1 MNGVFM
7 IKKIVLSACFFIGV
21 VMCYAQPEGATTRLV
36 AGEEYYVHTIE
47 AKETLYGLH
56 KLYGVSI
63 EEILLANPDAKDGL
77 TAGKELLIPKLDAVN
92 DLAEKPVKETPKD
105 TSKYLVHVVKQG
117 ETLYSIAQ
125 QYRIKGSELIEI
137 NGVRVLSIGDKV
149 LIPKSIQSSYN
160 LNDEVEPAIKNPIN
174 HMVKP
179 GDSIVLHK
187 VKKGETLYALSKQY
201 YVTPDEIRK
210 ANDGLPGGLKR
221 GMEIRIPIK
230 VKVQLSQDADTAS
243 IDTLQSIPRID
254 SIVKKEV
261 YNVGVFLPFKLDQ
274 FDQALLK
281 CPPVGDCK
289 PFIPTVRAVE
299 FYQGA
304 EMAVDSMKQAGL
316 SVNMFVY
323 DTKGDTATLRNLL
336 AKDEVKGLDLIFG
349 PLSPSTQKLAA
360 EFALTNQIQFISPI
374 NSTNKILF
382 KNPYVTKAVAS
393 IPTQMKAIAEYVAD
407 SFATENII
415 VFANKDA
422 NDQNYFAKVF
432 EKRFNELTSDFS
444 FKYRDTLVVLNKAA
458 DLKNMYPYMNM
469 TGVNVLIVPSRNLGY
484 VSSFLTDLNKVK
496 NDQGMK
502 DASFIVFGVEDWQ
515 KFQQLDYKYINDF
528 NVHLSSSRYL
538 DYKAD
543 RTVDFIRSFRNEY
556 KNDPGAY
563 SFMGFDVMM
572 QHLAGLL
579 HFGKGF
585 ASRLNYIQLDHLHT
599 AFEYVT
605 VGQGSGYEN
614 QRVFVLAYEDYKLI
628 RKK

>member
-1 MNGVFM
+1 MNRGFM
-7 IKKIVLSACFFIGV
+7 IKKIALSACLLICV
-21 VMCYAQPEGATTRLV
+21 VMCYAQPEGATTRIV
-36 AGEEYYVHTIE
+36 GGEEYYVHKVK
-47 AKETLYGLH
+47 AGNTLYGLH

-63 EEILLANPDAKDGL
+63 EEILMSNPDAKDGL
-77 TAGKELLIPKLDAVN
+77 SAGNELLIPKLDAAN
-92 DLAEKPVKETPKD
+92 DLGADQVKETPKD
-105 TSKYLVHVVKQG
+105 TSKYLVHVVKIG

-125 QYRIKGSELIEI
+125 QYRIKGSELIDI

-149 LIPKSIQSSYN
+149 LIPKNIQASYN
-160 LNDEVEPAIKNPIN
+160 LNDEVEPAIKNPVN
-174 HMVKP
+174 QMANP

-187 VKKGETLYALSKQY
+187 VKKGETLYALSKEY
-201 YVTPDEIRK
+201 HVTPDEIKK
-210 ANDGLPGGLKR
+210 ANDGLPGGLRR

-230 VKVQLSQDADTAS
+230 VNPAQVIDSVGV
-243 IDTLQSIPRID
+243 DTLQAISRVD

-261 YNVGVFLPFKLDQ
+261 YNVGIFLPFKLDQ

-289 PFIPTVRAVE
+289 PFNPTVRAVE

-304 EMAVDSMKQAGL
+304 EMAVDSMKEAGL
-316 SVNMFVY
+316 SVNLYVY

-336 AKDEVKGLDLIFG
+336 AKDEVKELDLIFG
-349 PLSPSTQKLAA
+349 PIFPPTQKLTA
-360 EFALTNQIQFISPI
+360 EFAMANEIQFISPV
-374 NSTNKILF
+374 NSSNKILF
-382 KNPYVTKAVAS
+382 KNPFVTKAVAS
-393 IPTQMKAIAEYVAD
+393 IPTQMNAIAEYVAD

-415 VFANKDA
+415 VFGNKDA

-432 EKRFNELTSDFS
+432 ERKFTELTADFS
-444 FKYRDTLVVLNKAA
+444 AKYRDTIVVLNKSVN
-458 DLKNMYPYMNM
+458 LKNMYPYINM

-496 NDQGMK
+496 NDHGMK

-515 KFQQLDYKYINDF
+515 KFQQVDYKYINDF

-543 RTVDFIRSFRNEY
+543 RTVDFIRNFRNEY
-556 KNDPGAY
+556 NNDPGVY
-563 SFMGFDVMM
+563 SYMGFDVMM

-579 HFGKGF
+579 YFGKGF

-599 AFEYVT
+599 SFEYVT
-605 VGQGSGYEN
+605 VGEGSGYEN
-614 QRVFVLAYEDYKLI
+614 QRVFILAYEDYKLI
-628 RKK
+628 KKK